1 MEKKIPK
8 SVLAVMFVSVL
19 SVCQTVPANE
29 LAKKEQWEYASTTPD
44 GKYPELVTY
53 TLGKMTGANNS
64 NLPKGETY
72 ENNAYTRYLR
82 EYFNIQNKDVFEEK
96 DDQYNVSVSVAM
108 SSYNLPDLML
118 VGSIED
124 LRQLVALD
132 LIEDLTKSYE
142 NCLTDRIKDI
152 YASYGE
158 GIIDGV
164 TFDGKIMAI
173 PETNIDDGPN
183 LLWLRRDWMDKLG
196 LESPKTIEDAETIV
210 QAFIEKDPGENGEGK
225 TVGFVC
231 DPELSG
237 ECGYSSEYLMDIV
250 FAANG
255 AYPKQWIE
263 DENGEVS
270 YGSVL
275 PQAKDA
281 LAKLRSMYERNIL
294 DQNFLLRTSV
304 NNIELITK
312 GLCGSFFGPW
322 WAANNPL
329 MEAIAA
335 NPDAVWE
342 PFLIQTD
349 GDGSTSYYSQNPT
362 YKYVVVRKG
371 YEHPEIA
378 CKIING
384 LFDYVRYD
392 GTYNSEFEEYY
403 QNNVDPTARPLAI
416 NVDYSYAL
424 TKCYHELTDVLSGKK
439 EPEDLDLL
447 EYSYYRSCK
456 AYLDNTDSATP
467 EEWAAYTSRITA
479 CSLLADAKT
488 NKVESLYFDETE
500 TMGTQWWKLR
510 KMEKEYYLQIVTGER
525 DIDAFDEFVT
535 KWYENGGETITQEV
549 FLKPAAKT
557 KQKTKRSIITAVF
570 GVFFC
575 NVLLIF
581 LAVRTLGKT
590 LTTQSAWPV
599 IKMMQ
604 LIRMSGGFLERFDIL
619 PAIVWVFCMMAVISG
634 YLYYGKKML
643 EQLLLKKSKKPILK
657 ETIVTGISV
666 LCLLFLACL
675 VEKQPYLWN
684 SYLKYKIFVDVP
696 LALLLPVF
704 VYIAGRKNT
713 NPSHD
718 LFLLSLISGGF

>member
-108 SSYNLPDLML
+108 SSDNLPDLML

-510 KMEKEYYLQIVTGER
+510 QMEKEYYLQIVTGER

-549 FLKPAAKT
+549 RA
-557 KQKTKRSIITAVF
+557 
-570 GVFFC
+570 
-575 NVLLIF
+575 
-581 LAVRTLGKT
+581 AVR
-590 LTTQSAWPV
+590 
-599 IKMMQ
+599 
-604 LIRMSGGFLERFDIL
+604 
-619 PAIVWVFCMMAVISG
+619 
-634 YLYYGKKML
+634 
-643 EQLLLKKSKKPILK
+643 
-657 ETIVTGISV
+657 
-666 LCLLFLACL
+666 
-675 VEKQPYLWN
+675 
-684 SYLKYKIFVDVP
+684 
-696 LALLLPVF
+696 
-704 VYIAGRKNT
+704 
-713 NPSHD
+713 
-718 LFLLSLISGGF
+718 